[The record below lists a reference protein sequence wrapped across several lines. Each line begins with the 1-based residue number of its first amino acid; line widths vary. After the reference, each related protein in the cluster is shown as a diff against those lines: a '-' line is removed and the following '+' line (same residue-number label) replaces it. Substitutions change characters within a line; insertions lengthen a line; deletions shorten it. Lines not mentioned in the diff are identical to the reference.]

1 VGPVSLSSPEAGR
14 RTHRAVDR
22 VFIGLLHKGKRLS
35 RNGTVTSH
43 NGKCGHRAPVLV
55 SRERG
60 RHRTAL
66 GAANQRT
73 TRSLR
78 PLASAAAVHIS

>member
-43 NGKCGHRAPVLV
+43 NVKCGDRALL
-55 SRERG
+55 
-60 RHRTAL
+60 AC
-66 GAANQRT
+66 AARAWADT
-73 TRSLR
+73 GGHFIWR
-78 PLASAAAVHIS
+78 LASIPASLDDFV